1 LKIFGLLSRG
11 GDVPRQAQQP
21 HEHAPSVDV
30 TGVLREGLPQENDRF
45 IRAMHVRERQRAR
58 GGRRVDTS
66 ESGPYEEEQDEKEA
80 GAARRHVLHRRAP
93 ASIVQSGQRA
103 GLKGDLRM
111 SVELDEKVEAI
122 RTIGVLGAGQ
132 MGSGIAQV
140 AASSGFEVR
149 MADASLD
156 LAESSRAKIGKTLHR
171 QVERGKMTDEM
182 ARSILGRIVSVS
194 SPGDFAHCD
203 LVVEAATEDTVL
215 KIKVFKECDA
225 AIRPGA
231 WLASNTSS
239 ISITKLAAATS
250 RPERVIGMHFMNPPP
265 LMKLIEIVRGVQ
277 TSNETYGVISR
288 VAHKMG
294 KTVITSKDAPGFLVN
309 RMLVP
314 FLTEACFALQEGLGT
329 PEDIDTGARL
339 GLNHPMG
346 PLELADL
353 IGLDTMLFIV
363 DVLHREFGD
372 DKYRAPT
379 LLRNL
384 VAAGWYG
391 KKTRR
396 GFYVYDEKGNKTGR
410 AI

>member
-1 LKIFGLLSRG
+1 
-11 GDVPRQAQQP
+11 
-21 HEHAPSVDV
+21 
-30 TGVLREGLPQENDRF
+30 
-45 IRAMHVRERQRAR
+45 
-58 GGRRVDTS
+58 
-66 ESGPYEEEQDEKEA
+66 
-80 GAARRHVLHRRAP
+80 
-93 ASIVQSGQRA
+93 
-103 GLKGDLRM
+103 M
-111 SVELDEKVEAI
+111 STELDEKVETI
-122 RTIGVLGAGQ
+122 RTLGVLGAGQ
-132 MGSGIAQV
+132 MGGGISQV
-140 AASSGFEVR
+140 AAASGFTVR
-149 MADASLD
+149 MADASLE
-156 LAESSRAKIGKTLHR
+156 LAEQGKARIAKGLDR
-171 QVERGKMTDEM
+171 LVQRDKMSADM
-182 ARSILGRIVSVS
+182 ASAILARIV
-194 SPGDFAHCD
+194 PIGGPADFGPCD
-203 LVVEAATEDTVL
+203 LVVEAATENVDL
-215 KIKVFKECDA
+215 KIALFKACDA
-225 AIRPGA
+225 ALRPGA

-277 TSNETYGVISR
+277 TSNDTYDVITR
-288 VAHKMG
+288 VAQKLG
-294 KTVITSKDAPGFLVN
+294 KTIITSKDVPGFLVN
-309 RMLVP
+309 RMLIP
-314 FLTEACFALQEGLGT
+314 MLSEACFALQEGLGT

-384 VAAGWYG
+384 VAAGWFG
-391 KKTRR
+391 RKTGR